1 MNGDA
6 VLQDG
11 RSGGDLTAELLDA
24 WALWMRAAGMSERTI
39 GSRVGLID
47 FLGRY
52 AGVDACAATWEHL
65 AAFLS
70 RQTAG
75 ARVSAGTR
83 SVNYADLSAWF
94 SWLQA
99 MGYRTDNPVDLLHKP
114 KSVKRR
120 PRPVSTEQLERV
132 LAACNRRRT
141 RAMVLLGAYQ
151 GFRVHEIAKFRGE
164 DISSDQVRVIGKGGK
179 EDWLPL
185 HPYIAELADEF
196 PRWGYWFPS
205 YTRASQPVTAK
216 SVCTVISKLM
226 DRAEVD
232 ATAHQLR
239 HWYGTEVLRAAG
251 GNTRVAQELLRH
263 ESLAT
268 TAGYTFVDPTE
279 RRAAVLGLPGVE
291 GDQRPHDVVRR
302 LRVVA

>member
-6 VLQDG
+6 VHA
-11 RSGGDLTAELLDA
+11 SSDLTAELLTE

-39 GSRVGLID
+39 GSRTGLID
-47 FLGRY
+47 FLGRH
-52 AGVDACAATWEHL
+52 AGVDACAATWQDL
-65 AAFLS
+65 ATFLA
-70 RQTAG
+70 REVEKG
-75 ARVSAGTR
+75 VRVSPGTR

-99 MGYRTDNPVDLLHKP
+99 MGYRSDNPVDLLHKP

-120 PRPVSTEQLERV
+120 PRPVTTAQLERV
-132 LAACNRRRT
+132 LAACTRRRT

-164 DISSDQVRVIGKGGK
+164 DIQGDQVRVVGKGGK

-185 HPYIAELADEF
+185 HPYIAELAADF
-196 PRWGYWFPS
+196 PRWGYWFES
-205 YTRASQPVTAK
+205 YTRAGQPVTAK

-279 RRAAVLGLPGVE
+279 RRAAVLGLPGVD
-291 GDQRPHDVVRR
+291 GDHRLQDVVRR